1 MAGVVKHGG
10 VVLHGDSLVKTAV
23 RCERIRTVGLTQD
36 RGDEYGEV
44 PAYVSPRQMSL
55 EHQMHFLDLAARAAW
70 QQAGLTRACRQP
82 VVDCIALQRQSNM
95 PGVGTAGSFDASGR
109 EHPGDPVC
117 RPLMRNSAIGL
128 KQMRSR
134 TL

>member
-1 MAGVVKHGG
+1 M
-10 VVLHGDSLVKTAV
+10 
-23 RCERIRTVGLTQD
+23 TQD
-36 RGDEYGEV
+36 RGDDHGEV
-44 PAYVSPRQMSL
+44 PAYLPPRQMSL

-70 QQAGLTRACRQP
+70 QQAGLTRPRRQP
-82 VVDCIALQRQSNM
+82 VVDCTALQRQSNM
-95 PGVGTAGSFDASGR
+95 PGVGTAGSFDASGWA
-109 EHPGDPVC
+109 HLGDPVC

>member
-1 MAGVVKHGG
+1 M
-10 VVLHGDSLVKTAV
+10 
-23 RCERIRTVGLTQD
+23 TQD
-36 RGDEYGEV
+36 RGDDHGDDRGEV

-82 VVDCIALQRQSNM
+82 VVDCTALQRQSNM
-95 PGVGTAGSFDASGR
+95 PGVGTAGSFDASGWA
-109 EHPGDPVC
+109 HPGDPVC

>member
-1 MAGVVKHGG
+1 MGVDS
-10 VVLHGDSLVKTAV
+10 HGDSQVKTSV
-23 RCERIRTVGLTQD
+23 RCYRTRTVGLTQD
-36 RGDEYGEV
+36 RSEV
-44 PAYVSPRQMSL
+44 PASVRPRQMSL

-82 VVDCIALQRQSNM
+82 VVDCIAMQRQSNM

-128 KQMRSR
+128 KQIRSR